1 MTPPNPT
8 TTSSKRRRPVY
19 TTFADGSRG
28 RIDPPPP
35 PGPTRKPI
43 SLAELE
49 EICASWDFP
58 RWGDQLA
65 HTLDHAERLL
75 YDTSTGP
82 WEDERDRKRSLYWG
96 IRDEIQN
103 LVEEAGFTGMAA
115 PGPTPFLYT
124 AFYDP
129 DEGVPQLPQ
138 CVQRLVTI
146 KPLRGRGIAYRPDFP
161 GMENVI
167 LRMYDGNTH

>member
-1 MTPPNPT
+1 
-8 TTSSKRRRPVY
+8 
-19 TTFADGSRG
+19 
-28 RIDPPPP
+28 
-35 PGPTRKPI
+35 
-43 SLAELE
+43 
-49 EICASWDFP
+49 
-58 RWGDQLA
+58 
-65 HTLDHAERLL
+65 
-75 YDTSTGP
+75 
-82 WEDERDRKRSLYWG
+82 
-96 IRDEIQN
+96 
-103 LVEEAGFTGMAA
+103 MAA

>member
-1 MTPPNPT
+1 MG
-8 TTSSKRRRPVY
+8 
-19 TTFADGSRG
+19 GSA
-28 RIDPPPP
+28 P
-35 PGPTRKPI
+35 
-43 SLAELE
+43 
-49 EICASWDFP
+49 
-58 RWGDQLA
+58 
-65 HTLDHAERLL
+65 HTLDHAEHLL

-129 DEGVPQLPQ
+129 DEGIP
-138 CVQRLVTI
+138 
-146 KPLRGRGIAYRPDFP
+146 
-161 GMENVI
+161 
-167 LRMYDGNTH
+167 